1 MPIGRV
7 SGLDKVADGMVGN
20 SFGFVKFIP
29 HLSLPYNRSTNT
41 EFLRNDSLHLRVK
54 QIVVY
59 STPHLLKIPSW
70 QNSQNSSHSVCEF
83 TLNKFSKHKQ
93 CNGRF
98 YSPFF
103 HTHQHGYKMCLEV
116 YANADSTSSKG
127 TYISVFVRLLVGEND
142 DQLQWPFVGDIDIM
156 LLNWRE
162 DKGHYKKTLSITA
175 SSGLVRVLEGVI
187 GISCWGY
194 SQFVS
199 HSSLHY
205 DSTTNTEYLQEDSL
219 RLRVEQIAVYSI
231 PLPLKIPSWQ
241 NPCSVTQSVCE
252 FTLNEFS
259 KRKQFNNTF
268 YGPSFC
274 TYQHGYKMCLKV
286 FANGI
291 SSDRDTHVSVYVN
304 IMAGDHDDQL
314 QWPFVGDIEF
324 MLLNWLEDSLD
335 KGHYRR
341 LWKDLW
347 MTLTRF
353 KHPMTLWPAL
363 KQIRSL
369 FFLTYTETCVFS
381 PLPRPCGIHFKAHF
395 VALVVSIKGRT
406 TKDVI

>member
-1 MPIGRV
+1 
-7 SGLDKVADGMVGN
+7 
-20 SFGFVKFIP
+20 
-29 HLSLPYNRSTNT
+29 
-41 EFLRNDSLHLRVK
+41 
-54 QIVVY
+54 
-59 STPHLLKIPSW
+59 
-70 QNSQNSSHSVCEF
+70 
-83 TLNKFSKHKQ
+83 
-93 CNGRF
+93 
-98 YSPFF
+98 
-103 HTHQHGYKMCLEV
+103 MCLEV

-291 SSDRDTHVSVYVN
+291 SSDRDTHVSVCQQ
-304 IMAGDHDDQL
+304 AGDHDDQL

-324 MLLNWLEDSLD
+324 MLLNWQRIRDITGRLSRLE
-335 KGHYRR
+335 
-341 LWKDLW
+341 
-347 MTLTRF
+347 
-353 KHPMTLWPAL
+353 HPMGLVRFFKEMVEFVYTSLRYN
-363 KQIRSL
+363 RS
-369 FFLTYTETCVFS
+369 TS
-381 PLPRPCGIHFKAHF
+381 
-395 VALVVSIKGRT
+395 
-406 TKDVI
+406 D